1 MNMKYFFAFAVVAL
15 LFSSCETEVE
25 LNAPYKS
32 TTVVYGLLDPV
43 QDTQWIKINRT
54 FLGDGNNF
62 DYALVR
68 DSSEYDFSEFKRL
81 VVEEYLDG
89 NKTNEWAL
97 QEKEITNKSI
107 NGIFYGPLQTV
118 YFFRPAALNQNA
130 EYRLVIDFF
139 DREDVEATT
148 PLVQP
153 NEITFVNLTSSQGL
167 TISMATKTGENSFEF
182 NTLERSFRPDDSAP
196 FYEVVVRF
204 NYTEKKYTD
213 ATHTT
218 LVSETPKHVDY
229 FCGSY
234 TSEDSESGKIRYT
247 VDGEAFFNLLG
258 NTLTNDPSIVYQ
270 IGTYDPTFTPAPETQ
285 CFETIIYAGGSE
297 LYTYI
302 QVNTPTSGVVQE
314 RPTYSNV
321 SNGIGL
327 FSSRSTAAIRD
338 IPLINSNPQQVPNTG
353 NALAFR
359 FSEYTNMLNFCDPG
373 NMASGIL
380 TTCE

>member
-1 MNMKYFFAFAVVAL
+1 MIMKYFFAFAVVAL
-15 LFSSCETEVE
+15 LFASCETDVE

-54 FLGDGNNF
+54 FLGDGNNL

-81 VVEEYLDG
+81 VVEEYIDG
-89 NKTNEWAL
+89 NKTNEWPL

-118 YFFRPAALNQNA
+118 YFFRPAGLNQNA

-139 DREDVEATT
+139 DREDCEATT

-153 NEITFVNLTSSQGL
+153 NEITFVNITESQGL
-167 TISMATKTGENSFEF
+167 TIAMATKTGENTFEF
-182 NTLERSFRPDDSAP
+182 NTTERSFRPDDSAP
-196 FYEVVVRF
+196 FYEVVIRF

-229 FCGSY
+229 FCGSFTDEDVNQSGRIPY
-234 TSEDSESGKIRYT
+234 TI
-247 VDGEAFFNLLG
+247 DGEAFFSLLG

-270 IGTYDPTFTPAPETQ
+270 IGTYDPTFTPAPETE
-285 CFETIIYAGGSE
+285 CFETIIYAGGQE

-302 QVNTPTSGVVQE
+302 QVNTPTSSVVQE

-327 FSSRSTAAIRD
+327 FSSRSTKAIRD
-338 IPLINSNPQQVPNTG
+338 IPLTNTQGNPSTG
-353 NALAFR
+353 NVLALR
-359 FSEYTNMLNFCDPG
+359 FSQYTSMFNFCDPG
-373 NMASGIL
+373 NSSAGVISS
-380 TTCE
+380 CE

>member
-1 MNMKYFFAFAVVAL
+1 MKYFFAFAVIAL
-15 LFSSCETEVE
+15 FFTSCETDVE

-54 FLGDGNNF
+54 FLGDGNNL

-81 VVEEYLDG
+81 VVEEYIDG
-89 NKTNEWAL
+89 NKTNEWPL

-118 YFFRPAALNQNA
+118 YFFRPAGLNQNA

-139 DREDVEATT
+139 DREDCEATT

-153 NEITFVNLTSSQGL
+153 NEITFVNITESQGL
-167 TISMATKTGENSFEF
+167 TIAMATKTGENTFEF
-182 NTLERSFRPDDSAP
+182 NTTERSFRPDDSAP
-196 FYEVVVRF
+196 FYEVVIRF

-218 LVSETPKHVDY
+218 LVSETPKHIDY
-229 FCGSY
+229 FCGSFTDEDVNQSGRIPY
-234 TSEDSESGKIRYT
+234 TI
-247 VDGEAFFNLLG
+247 DGEAFFNLLG

-270 IGTYDPTFTPAPETQ
+270 IGTYDPTFTPAPETE
-285 CFETIIYAGGSE
+285 CFETIIYAGGQE

-302 QVNTPTSGVVQE
+302 QVNTPTSSVVQE

-327 FSSRSTAAIRD
+327 FSSRSTKAIRD
-338 IPLINSNPQQVPNTG
+338 IPLTNTQGNPSTG
-353 NALAFR
+353 NVLALR
-359 FSEYTNMLNFCDPG
+359 FSQYTSMFNFCDPG
-373 NMASGIL
+373 NSSAGVISS
-380 TTCE
+380 CE